1 MEQVIVGIVSL
12 ILVVVLYQERARRA
26 DAAALRRDMNEGFA
40 ALRAEFKEDAVVLRD
55 ELKGDIRESRGEI
68 AALRD
73 ELRGEIVALRDELK
87 GDIRESRGEVA
98 ALRSG
103 FKGDVV
109 VLRDDLD
116 REIVATRQELKE
128 EMKHG
133 FSRTDRRI
141 DNLTTS
147 VLALAESVGQ
157 VKGRTEVLKAT
168 G

>member
-55 ELKGDIRESRGEI
+55 ELKGDIRELRREI
-68 AALRD
+68 A
-73 ELRGEIVALRDELK
+73 E
-87 GDIRESRGEVA
+87 
-98 ALRSG
+98 
-103 FKGDVV
+103 
-109 VLRDDLD
+109 
-116 REIVATRQELKE
+116 TRQELKE
-128 EMKHG
+128 EMSHG
-133 FSRTDRRI
+133 FARTDRRI

-147 VLALAESVGQ
+147 VIALAETVGQ
-157 VKGRTEVLKAT
+157 VKGRTEVLNAT